1 MMDKDKKKI
10 TYTFKLNTRNI
21 VKIGMLSAVA
31 FLLMLIQFPIPTLFP
46 FFLELDISELPALLG
61 GFALG
66 PIAGSIIVLLK
77 NLLLLA
83 VRGSKTSYVGEL
95 SNFIVGAAFVVP
107 ASILYINNKSKRGA
121 IYSLIAGILGMTI
134 VACIS
139 NYYLI
144 IPLFSKTLGFESVM
158 EMAARSNKAIVDMKT
173 YILYAVVPFNIL
185 KSMVVSIFTLLIYKR
200 LSPLLRS

>member
-1 MMDKDKKKI
+1 MDKDKKKI

-61 GFALG
+61 GFTLG

-144 IPLFSKTLGFESVM
+144 IPLFSKTYGFESVM

>member
-1 MMDKDKKKI
+1 MDKDKKKI

-61 GFALG
+61 GFTLG

>member
-61 GFALG
+61 GFTLG

-83 VRGSKTSYVGEL
+83 VRGSETSYVGEL

>member
-61 GFALG
+61 GFTLG

-121 IYSLIAGILGMTI
+121 IYSLIAGILGMTV

-173 YILYAVVPFNIL
+173 YILYAVVPFNVL

>member
-1 MMDKDKKKI
+1 MDKDKKKI

-61 GFALG
+61 GFTLG

-107 ASILYINNKSKRGA
+107 ASILYLNNKSKRGA

-173 YILYAVVPFNIL
+173 YILYAVVPFNVL

>member
-61 GFALG
+61 GFTLG

-83 VRGSKTSYVGEL
+83 VRGSKTSYVGGL

-173 YILYAVVPFNIL
+173 YILYAVVPFNVL

>member
-61 GFALG
+61 GFTLG

>member
-46 FFLELDISELPALLG
+46 FFLKLDISELPALLG
-61 GFALG
+61 GFTLG

-83 VRGSKTSYVGEL
+83 VRGSETSYVGEL

>member
-1 MMDKDKKKI
+1 MDKDKKKI

-46 FFLELDISELPALLG
+46 FFLKLDISELPALLG
-61 GFALG
+61 GFTLG

-173 YILYAVVPFNIL
+173 YILYAVVPFNVL

>member
-61 GFALG
+61 GFTLG

-83 VRGSKTSYVGEL
+83 VRGSKTSYV
-95 SNFIVGAAFVVP
+95 
-107 ASILYINNKSKRGA
+107 
-121 IYSLIAGILGMTI
+121 
-134 VACIS
+134 
-139 NYYLI
+139 
-144 IPLFSKTLGFESVM
+144 
-158 EMAARSNKAIVDMKT
+158 
-173 YILYAVVPFNIL
+173 
-185 KSMVVSIFTLLIYKR
+185 
-200 LSPLLRS
+200 

>member
-1 MMDKDKKKI
+1 MDKDKKKI

-61 GFALG
+61 GFTLG

-107 ASILYINNKSKRGA
+107 ASILYINNKCKRGA

>member
-46 FFLELDISELPALLG
+46 FFLKLDISELPALLG
-61 GFALG
+61 GFTLG

-173 YILYAVVPFNIL
+173 YILYAVVPFNVL

>member
-1 MMDKDKKKI
+1 MDKDKKKI

-46 FFLELDISELPALLG
+46 FFLKLDISELPALLG
-61 GFALG
+61 GFTLG

-83 VRGSKTSYVGEL
+83 VRGSETSYVGEL

-107 ASILYINNKSKRGA
+107 ASILYLNNKSKRGA

>member
-61 GFALG
+61 GFTLG

-200 LSPLLRS
+200 LSQLLRS

>member
-1 MMDKDKKKI
+1 MDKDKKKI

-46 FFLELDISELPALLG
+46 FFLKLDISELPALLG
-61 GFALG
+61 GFTLG

>member
-46 FFLELDISELPALLG
+46 FFLKLDISELPALLG
-61 GFALG
+61 GFTLG

>member
-61 GFALG
+61 GFTLG

-107 ASILYINNKSKRGA
+107 ASILYLNNKSKRGA

>member
-61 GFALG
+61 GFTLG

-173 YILYAVVPFNIL
+173 YILYAVVPFNVL

>member
-1 MMDKDKKKI
+1 M
-10 TYTFKLNTRNI
+10 
-21 VKIGMLSAVA
+21 
-31 FLLMLIQFPIPTLFP
+31 
-46 FFLELDISELPALLG
+46 
-61 GFALG
+61 
-66 PIAGSIIVLLK
+66 
-77 NLLLLA
+77 
-83 VRGSKTSYVGEL
+83 
-95 SNFIVGAAFVVP
+95 
-107 ASILYINNKSKRGA
+107 
-121 IYSLIAGILGMTI
+121 IAGILGMTI

>member
-1 MMDKDKKKI
+1 MDKDKKKI

-61 GFALG
+61 GFTLG

-144 IPLFSKTLGFESVM
+144 IPLFSKTLGFESVL
-158 EMAARSNKAIVDMKT
+158 EMASSANMSFVEMKS
-173 YILYAVVPFNIL
+173 YILNGVVALNIL

>member
-1 MMDKDKKKI
+1 M
-10 TYTFKLNTRNI
+10 
-21 VKIGMLSAVA
+21 
-31 FLLMLIQFPIPTLFP
+31 
-46 FFLELDISELPALLG
+46 
-61 GFALG
+61 
-66 PIAGSIIVLLK
+66 
-77 NLLLLA
+77 
-83 VRGSKTSYVGEL
+83 RGSKTSYVGEL

>member
-1 MMDKDKKKI
+1 MDKDKKKI

-61 GFALG
+61 GFTLG

-107 ASILYINNKSKRGA
+107 ASILYLNNKSKRGA

>member
-1 MMDKDKKKI
+1 MDKDKKKI

-61 GFALG
+61 GFTLG

-83 VRGSKTSYVGEL
+83 VRGSETSYVGEL

>member
-1 MMDKDKKKI
+1 MDKDKKKI

-46 FFLELDISELPALLG
+46 FFLKLDISELPALLG
-61 GFALG
+61 GFTLG

-83 VRGSKTSYVGEL
+83 VRGSETSYVGEL

-173 YILYAVVPFNIL
+173 YILYAVVPFNVL

>member
-1 MMDKDKKKI
+1 MDKDKKKI

-46 FFLELDISELPALLG
+46 FFLKLDISELPALLG
-61 GFALG
+61 GFTLG

-83 VRGSKTSYVGEL
+83 VRGSETSYVGEL

>member
-1 MMDKDKKKI
+1 MDKDKKKI

-61 GFALG
+61 GFTLG

-173 YILYAVVPFNIL
+173 YILYAVVPFNVL

>member
-61 GFALG
+61 GFTLG

-107 ASILYINNKSKRGA
+107 ASILYLNNKSKRGA

-173 YILYAVVPFNIL
+173 YILYAVVPFNVL

>member
-1 MMDKDKKKI
+1 MDKDKKKI

-61 GFALG
+61 GFTLG

-121 IYSLIAGILGMTI
+121 IYSLIAGILGMTV

-173 YILYAVVPFNIL
+173 YILYAVVPFNVL